1 MELTGVGA
9 PLEVVDDVGDS
20 DLWLRAA
27 RGDNAAFTTLFE
39 RHAQSVWN
47 HTYRLTGSWTSAEDL
62 TSSTFLVAWR
72 KRGKVV
78 LVRDSLL
85 PWLYTVAGNLA
96 RTEYRGAN
104 RRLRLLPRIPDP
116 PVVSDHADAV
126 AAQVDGEE
134 RLRQVIDAV
143 HALPRAQRQVVELCL
158 LGDLPIADAAELLEV
173 AEVTVRAHL
182 SRARAQLRALMEE
195 K

>member
-1 MELTGVGA
+1 MGA

-62 TSSTFLVAWR
+62 TSSTFLIAWR

-104 RRLRLLPRIPDP
+104 RRLRLLRRIPDP

-126 AAQVDGEE
+126 AEQVDGAE